1 MNNLLR
7 LLKTFIITL
16 TLLFMGL
23 CTVIV
28 FRLDDSVTKIDPEI
42 TKEIANSGFT
52 PRPPLVLVSYAD
64 GSQIF
69 FQNQNALVQSAADKG
84 FDEIYQFKRS
94 SIDKSFWE
102 QNESILKQPRGAGF
116 WIWKP
121 YLILRT
127 MQRLPEDSIIVYADG
142 AVVFTKPIGALLKLL
157 QNSDIIFG
165 EDGRILSEQLKKEAY
180 DAFGVALSPQV
191 LGSKVP
197 QADFIIVKNTVGA
210 KQFIQKWLQLC
221 TKEDALTDSPFD
233 PKNQSPDFGWHSA
246 DQAILGV
253 LTTLSNEKILI
264 LPKEKLRDQYGVKNF
279 HRKKHRE
286 FSSPLWLIAGMPDFL
301 SRAIWNSESLMWIR
315 KLVFG

>member
-1 MNNLLR
+1 MSKFLMMIKNIVL
-7 LLKTFIITL
+7 TL
-16 TLLFMGL
+16 ILLFMGL
-23 CTVIV
+23 CTIII
-28 FRLDDSVTKIDPEI
+28 FRLDDSVTKIDSEI
-42 TKEIANSGFT
+42 TKEIANSGLA

-64 GSQIF
+64 GQPIF

-94 SIDKSFWE
+94 TIDKSFWE
-102 QNESILKQPRGAGF
+102 QNENILKQPSGAGF

-127 MQRLPEDSIIVYADG
+127 MQRLPEDSVIVYADG
-142 AVVFTKPIGALLKLL
+142 AVVFTKPIGELLKLL

-180 DAFGVALSPQV
+180 GAFEVALSPQI

-210 KQFIQKWLQLC
+210 KQLIQKWLQLC
-221 TKEDALTDSPFD
+221 TKEEILTDTPFD
-233 PKNQSPDFGWHSA
+233 PKNQSPNFGWHSA

-253 LTTLSNEKILI
+253 LTTLYNDKILI
-264 LPKEKLRDQYGVKNF
+264 LPKDKLRDEYGVKNF

-286 FSSPLWLIAGMPDFL
+286 FSSPLWLIAGMPDLL
-301 SRAIWNSESLMWIR
+301 SRAIWNSELLMWIR
-315 KLVFG
+315 KLIFG